1 MRRLAPSP
9 ARIPSHIKC
18 QNTITPHPT
27 STTPPATPNSNQTV
41 GIGEDI
47 YFPVPGLNIGIDH
60 LSAGVYGVATVEGNE
75 SVLQL
80 DLGVDACLSIAGK
93 QECGAKVGERAGG
106 WWLVAGGWCW
116 WLVAGG

>member
-1 MRRLAPSP
+1 MRGLTPPGTHPITHQVS
-9 ARIPSHIKC
+9 
-18 QNTITPHPT
+18 NTITPHPT
-27 STTPPATPNSNQTV
+27 STTPPGTPNSNQTV

-93 QECGAKVGERAGG
+93 QECGSKVGERAGG
-106 WWLVAGGWCW
+106 CLVSGGWGLVAGRQR
-116 WLVAGG
+116 